1 MTLTTYFMEATYL
14 IASILFILSLKMMSH
29 PDTARRGMFLAEGG
43 MFAAIVGT
51 LIGAHIVTW
60 VWLIAGL
67 ALGSIIGAWM
77 AITVPMTAMPQRTA
91 LSHAFGAL
99 AAALVG
105 VGEFLAKGS
114 DMGGITR
121 GALGFEIMLGALAA
135 ALVGVG
141 EFMVNIDSLGG
152 IKRGALGFEIMLGA
166 LTTTGSLIAAGKLQG
181 VIAGKPVQFR
191 GQNALNAAI
200 FLSMTGCFLY
210 FWINPGA
217 TVVFYT
223 MLGLAFVFGGLL
235 VIPIG
240 SADMPVVMSLLN
252 SYAGLAAAATGF
264 VLGNNVLIIA
274 GTLDGFSGLILSI
287 LMCKAMNRSITNVL
301 FGGFGAAIAEA
312 STDSGGVLREISF
325 DDAAMQLAF
334 ASRVV
339 FVPGYGLAT
348 AQAQHAVREL
358 GELLEQRGVTVKY
371 AIHPV
376 AGRMPGHMNVLLA
389 EANVP
394 YSSLYEME
402 QINPEFSS
410 TDVAVV
416 IGANDVVNPDARDNP
431 KSLIAG
437 MPILEVDRA
446 KSVIVLKRGQ
456 GRGFSGLENPLFY
469 KPCTSMLYGDAKSSL
484 SHLAQ
489 AVQHV

>member
-1 MTLTTYFMEATYL
+1 MEATYL
-14 IASILFILSLKMMSH
+14 IASILFVLALKGMSH
-29 PDTARRGMFLAEGG
+29 PETARRGMFMAEAG

-51 LIGAHIVTW
+51 LVGTHIVTW
-60 VWLIAGL
+60 VWIIAGL

-77 AITVPMTAMPQRTA
+77 AVTVPMTAMPQRTA

-105 VGEFLAKGS
+105 VGEFLVRGAEMS
-114 DMGGITR
+114 VVTR
-121 GALGFEIMLGALAA
+121 GALGFE
-135 ALVGVG
+135 V
-141 EFMVNIDSLGG
+141 
-152 IKRGALGFEIMLGA
+152 MLGA

-191 GQNALNAAI
+191 GQNAINLLI
-200 FLSMTGCFLY
+200 CLTMVGSFIY
-210 FWINPGA
+210 FWIHPEA
-217 TVVFYT
+217 VAVFYT
-223 MLGLAFVFGGLL
+223 MLGVSFLFGIML

-264 VLGNNVLIIA
+264 VLQNNVLIIA
-274 GTLDGFSGLILSI
+274 GTLDGFSGFILSV

-301 FGGFGAAIAEA
+301 FGGFGAVIAEA
-312 STDSGGVLREISF
+312 ATDSGGVMREITL

-358 GELLEQRGVTVKY
+358 AELLEARGVTVKY

-402 QINPEFSS
+402 QINPEFPS
-410 TDVAVV
+410 TDVCVV

-456 GRGFSGLENPLFY
+456 GRGFSGLENPLFF
-469 KPCTSMLYGDAKSSL
+469 KACTAMLYGDAKSSL

>member
-1 MTLTTYFMEATYL
+1 MSLASYFMEATYL
-14 IASILFILSLKMMSH
+14 VASILFILSLKMMSH
-29 PDTARRGMFLAEGG
+29 PDTARRGMFLAEAG
-43 MFAAIVGT
+43 MLAAIIGT

-60 VWLIAGL
+60 TWILAGL
-67 ALGSIIGAWM
+67 TIGSIIGAWM
-77 AITVPMTAMPQRTA
+77 AVTVPMTAMPQRTA

-105 VGEFLAKGS
+105 
-114 DMGGITR
+114 I
-121 GALGFEIMLGALAA
+121 
-135 ALVGVG
+135 G
-141 EFMVNIDSLGG
+141 EFMVNIADLGPV
-152 IKRGALGFEIMLGA
+152 KRGALGFEIMLGA

-181 VIAGKPVQFR
+181 IIQGKPVQFR
-191 GQNALNAAI
+191 GQNFVNVATLAALA
-200 FLSMTGCFLY
+200 GCFFY
-210 FWINPGA
+210 FWFHPEA
-217 TVVFYT
+217 SAVFYS
-223 MLGLAFVFGGLL
+223 MLGIAFLFGIML

-274 GTLDGFSGLILSI
+274 GTLDGFSGFILSV

-301 FGGFGAAIAEA
+301 FGGFGAAIAGPSA
-312 STDSGGVLREISF
+312 ATAGGVMREISL

-334 ASRVV
+334 ANRVI

-358 GELLEQRGVTVKY
+358 AELLEDRGVTVKY

-394 YSSLYEME
+394 YSALYEME
-402 QINPEFSS
+402 QVNPDFPS

-431 KSLIAG
+431 KSIIAG

-456 GRGFSGLENPLFY
+456 GRGFSGLENPLFF
-469 KPCTSMLYGDAKSSL
+469 KPCTSMLYGDAKASL

-489 AVQHV
+489 AVQRV

>member
-1 MTLTTYFMEATYL
+1 MTLTSYFMEATYL
-14 IASILFILSLKMMSH
+14 IASILFIFALKGMSH
-29 PDTARRGMFLAEGG
+29 PETARRGMFLAEGG

-60 VWLIAGL
+60 VWIIAGL
-67 ALGSIIGAWM
+67 LVGSILGAWM
-77 AITVPMTAMPQRTA
+77 AIWVPMTAMPQRTA

-105 VGEFLAKGS
+105 IGEFLVHGA
-114 DMGGITR
+114 DMSMVTR
-121 GALGFEIMLGALAA
+121 GALGFEIILG
-135 ALVGVG
+135 
-141 EFMVNIDSLGG
+141 S
-152 IKRGALGFEIMLGA
+152 
-166 LTTTGSLIAAGKLQG
+166 LTTTGSLIACGKLQG
-181 VIAGKPVQFR
+181 IIYGKPVQFR
-191 GQNALNAAI
+191 GQNIVNLGT
-200 FLSMTGCFLY
+200 FLVMVGLAFF
-210 FWINPGA
+210 FWIHPDA
-217 TVVFYT
+217 VMAFYS
-223 MLGLAFVFGGLL
+223 MLGVAFVFGVLL

-252 SYAGLAAAATGF
+252 SYAGLASAATGF

-274 GTLDGFSGLILSI
+274 GTLDGFSGFILSV

-301 FGGFGAAIAEA
+301 FGGFGSVIAE
-312 STDSGGVLREISF
+312 STSNADGVMREISL

-358 GELLEQRGVTVKY
+358 ADLLEERGVTVKFG
-371 AIHPV
+371 IHPV

-394 YSSLYEME
+394 YSSLCEMD
-402 QINPEFSS
+402 QINPELPV

-431 KSLIAG
+431 KSIIAG
-437 MPILEVDRA
+437 MPIIEVDRA

-456 GRGFSGLENPLFY
+456 GRGFSGLENPLFF
-469 KPCTSMLYGDAKSSL
+469 KACTSMLYGDAKSSL
-484 SHLAQ
+484 THLAQ

>member
-1 MTLTTYFMEATYL
+1 VSLTSYFMEATYL
-14 IASILFILSLKMMSH
+14 VASILFILSLKMMSH

-60 VWLIAGL
+60 TWLIAGL

-77 AITVPMTAMPQRTA
+77 AVSVPMTAMPQRTA

-105 VGEFLAKGS
+105 
-114 DMGGITR
+114 I
-121 GALGFEIMLGALAA
+121 
-135 ALVGVG
+135 G
-141 EFMVNIDSLGG
+141 EFMVNINELGPV
-152 IKRGALGFEIMLGA
+152 KRGALGFEIILGA

-181 VIAGKPVQFR
+181 IVPGKPIQFK
-191 GQNALNAAI
+191 GQNIVNFVTCAA
-200 FLSMTGCFLY
+200 MVGCFVY
-210 FWINPGA
+210 FCFNPDA
-217 TVVFYT
+217 SAVFYS
-223 MLGLAFVFGGLL
+223 MLGIAFLFGVML

-274 GTLDGFSGLILSI
+274 GTLDGFSGFILSV

-301 FGGFGAAIAEA
+301 FGGFGAVIADTA
-312 STDSGGVLREISF
+312 TSTAGGVMREISL

-334 ASRVV
+334 ASRVI

-358 GELLEQRGVTVKY
+358 ATMLEERGVTVKY

-402 QINPEFSS
+402 QINPEFPS

-456 GRGFSGLENPLFY
+456 GRGFSGLENPLFF
-469 KPCTSMLYGDAKSSL
+469 KACTSMLYGDAKSSL
-484 SHLAQ
+484 THLAQ

>member
-1 MTLTTYFMEATYL
+1 MSLTSYFMEATYL

-29 PDTARRGMFLAEGG
+29 PDTARRGMFLAEAG
-43 MFAAIVGT
+43 MLAAIIGT

-60 VWLIAGL
+60 TWILAGL
-67 ALGSIIGAWM
+67 TVGSIIGAWM
-77 AITVPMTAMPQRTA
+77 ALTVPMTAMPQRTA

-105 VGEFLAKGS
+105 
-114 DMGGITR
+114 I
-121 GALGFEIMLGALAA
+121 
-135 ALVGVG
+135 G
-141 EFMVNIDSLGG
+141 EFMVNIGDLGPV
-152 IKRGALGFEIMLGA
+152 KRGALGFEIILGA

-181 VIAGKPVQFR
+181 IIQGKPVQFR
-191 GQNALNAAI
+191 GQNIVNFAALAA
-200 FLSMTGCFLY
+200 LTGCFFY
-210 FWINPGA
+210 FWFHPEA
-217 TVVFYT
+217 SAVFYS
-223 MLGLAFVFGGLL
+223 MLGIAFLFGVML

-274 GTLDGFSGLILSI
+274 GTLDGFSGFILSV

-301 FGGFGAAIAEA
+301 FGGFGAAIAGPTA
-312 STDSGGVLREISF
+312 ATAGGVMREISL

-334 ASRVV
+334 ANRVI

-358 GELLEQRGVTVKY
+358 GELLEERGVTVKY

-394 YSSLYEME
+394 YSALYEME
-402 QINPEFSS
+402 QVNPDFPS

-431 KSLIAG
+431 KSIIAG

-456 GRGFSGLENPLFY
+456 GRGFSGLENPLFF
-469 KPCTSMLYGDAKSSL
+469 KACTSMLYGDAKASL

-489 AVQHV
+489 AVQRV

>member
-1 MTLTTYFMEATYL
+1 MSLTSYFMEATYL
-14 IASILFILSLKMMSH
+14 VASILFILSLKMMSH

-43 MFAAIVGT
+43 MFAAIIGT
-51 LIGAHIVTW
+51 LVGAHIISW
-60 VWLIAGL
+60 VWIIAGL
-67 ALGSIIGAWM
+67 TVGSIIGAWM

-91 LSHAFGAL
+91 QSQAFGAL

-105 VGEFLAKGS
+105 VGEFLVKINE
-114 DMGGITR
+114 MPGIT
-121 GALGFEIMLGALAA
+121 
-135 ALVGVG
+135 
-141 EFMVNIDSLGG
+141 
-152 IKRGALGFEIMLGA
+152 RGALGFEIMLGA

-181 VIAGKPVQFR
+181 VIQGKPVQFK
-191 GQNALNAAI
+191 GQNFVNLAI
-200 FLSMTGCFLY
+200 GLGMVGCFLF
-210 FWINPGA
+210 FWIHPEA
-217 TVVFYT
+217 HAVFYS
-223 MLGLAFVFGGLL
+223 MLGLAFVFGVAL

-274 GTLDGFSGLILSI
+274 GTLDGFSGFILSV
-287 LMCKAMNRSITNVL
+287 LMCKAMNRSIINVL
-301 FGGFGAAIAEA
+301 FGGFGSVIAEA
-312 STDSGGVLREISF
+312 STDTGGVMREISL

-334 ASRVV
+334 ANRVI

-358 GELLEQRGVTVKY
+358 GELLESRGVTVKY

-402 QINPEFSS
+402 QINPEFPS

-456 GRGFSGLENPLFY
+456 GRGFSGLENPLFF
-469 KPCTSMLYGDAKSSL
+469 KSCTSMLYGDAKASL

>member
-1 MTLTTYFMEATYL
+1 MV
-14 IASILFILSLKMMSH
+14 SS
-29 PDTARRGMFLAEGG
+29 
-43 MFAAIVGT
+43 FA
-51 LIGAHIVTW
+51 
-60 VWLIAGL
+60 
-67 ALGSIIGAWM
+67 
-77 AITVPMTAMPQRTA
+77 
-91 LSHAFGAL
+91 F
-99 AAALVG
+99 
-105 VGEFLAKGS
+105 
-114 DMGGITR
+114 
-121 GALGFEIMLGALAA
+121 
-135 ALVGVG
+135 
-141 EFMVNIDSLGG
+141 
-152 IKRGALGFEIMLGA
+152 
-166 LTTTGSLIAAGKLQG
+166 
-181 VIAGKPVQFR
+181 
-191 GQNALNAAI
+191 
-200 FLSMTGCFLY
+200 
-210 FWINPGA
+210 FWIHPE
-217 TVVFYT
+217 TVAAFYS
-223 MLGLAFVFGGLL
+223 MLGLAFVFGIML

-274 GTLDGFSGLILSI
+274 GTLDGFSGFILSV

-301 FGGFGAAIAEA
+301 FGGFGAVVAEA
-312 STDSGGVLREISF
+312 SANVGGVMREISI

-334 ASRVV
+334 ANRVV

-358 GELLEQRGVTVKY
+358 GELLEARGVTVKY

-402 QINPEFSS
+402 QINPEFPS

-469 KPCTSMLYGDAKSSL
+469 KPCTTMLYGDAKASL